1 MSLASQPTGKG
12 QWTQA
17 PFVLHSDTQA
27 ILEQLSLNVWAPTSP
42 PTRDGELLSVPSW
55 GLGHAPRSQGAAA
68 LGKAKLRRGIYVHTC
83 ACVYALY
90 ACVCQ
95 EALTHDAGPVSQ
107 SPCGC
112 AG

>member
-12 QWTQA
+12 PGTQA
-17 PFVLHSDTQA
+17 PFVPHPDTQA
-27 ILEQLSLNVWAPTSP
+27 ILEQLGLNVWAPTSP
-42 PTRDGELLSVPSW
+42 PTQDGELSSVPSW
-55 GLGHAPRSQGAAA
+55 GLGHAPRSQGVVA
-68 LGKAKLRRGIYVHTC
+68 LGKAKLRRDICGRTC
-83 ACVYALY
+83 ARVYALC